1 MPLSAIDLCSQALV
15 KIGGN
20 PIQSFDEGTAEATIA
35 AQLYPT
41 LRDALISAHR
51 WNFALGQAR
60 LARLAAVPVADYAY
74 AYQLPPDMLSIV
86 SAGANERGRGL
97 TYRLA
102 EQRLHTDSTE
112 VYLTYTFLPAPALF
126 PPFFSLALVAR
137 LAAEFAIPLTESTT
151 RWDGLRQVAEFEF
164 RRARLIDSQQDTPET
179 VEDFVLVAVRS

>member
-1 MPLSAIDLCSQALV
+1 
-15 KIGGN
+15 
-20 PIQSFDEGTAEATIA
+20 
-35 AQLYPT
+35 
-41 LRDALISAHR
+41 
-51 WNFALGQAR
+51 
-60 LARLAAVPVADYAY
+60 
-74 AYQLPPDMLSIV
+74 MLSIV